1 MLDEGSVKDI
11 ITYGLRDIADETI
24 INAARLASASSFIE
38 KLPDGY
44 DTEIG
49 RNGIELS
56 LGQHQRLAI
65 ARALAR
71 DPKVLLLDEPTN
83 HLDPEAVAQILHNL
97 RELEHPPAILVV
109 THHADVMEWADHVV
123 HVVPPEQS

>member
-1 MLDEGSVKDI
+1 LDEGSVKDI
-11 ITYGLRDIADETI
+11 ITYGVRDVPDSQIFE
-24 INAARLASASSFIE
+24 AAKLASASSFIE

-49 RNGIELS
+49 RSGIELS

-71 DPKVLLLDEPTN
+71 NPKVLLLDEPTN
-83 HLDPEAVAQILHNL
+83 HLDPDAIAEILTNL
-97 RELEHPPAILVV
+97 RALE
-109 THHADVMEWADHVV
+109 
-123 HVVPPEQS
+123 